1 MQRIFLM
8 IAIVNYG
15 VGNLFSLES
24 SFNAIGHKVLVTSS
38 PSDLKDAERIILP
51 GVGAFGDAAEKL
63 FASGL
68 AEPLIDEAKNGK
80 PILGICLGMQL
91 LFTKSYEF
99 GEFDGL
105 NLIPGTVR
113 PIREVIPN
121 DLKIP
126 QMGWN
131 SLTFTNPSAIYSR
144 TPENS
149 YVYFVHSYYAFC
161 DEKYITATTDYGAP
175 LTASVQNGNIYGVQY
190 HPEKSGNVGLD
201 ILRSFCEVGA

>member
-1 MQRIFLM
+1 M

-24 SFNAIGHKVLVTSS
+24 SFNAIGREVTITSS
-38 PSDLKDAERIILP
+38 PDDLRNSERIILP
-51 GVGAFGDAAEKL
+51 GVGAFGDAAGKL

-68 AEPLIDEAKNGK
+68 ADVIISEAHKGK
-80 PILGICLGMQL
+80 PLLGICLGMQL
-91 LFTKSYEF
+91 LFTKSWEF

-105 NLIPGTVR
+105 NLIPGNVK
-113 PIREVIPN
+113 PIREVVVGN
-121 DLKIP
+121 LKIP

-131 SLTFTNPSAIYSR
+131 SLDFTNPSPIYSR

-149 YVYFVHSYYAFC
+149 YVYFVHSYAAFC
-161 DEKYITATTDYGAP
+161 DGKYITATTDYGAP

-201 ILRSFCEVGA
+201 ILRSFCEVKS